1 VTEPFT
7 VRIAFAALAAL
18 LSLAVQAAPTAP
30 VSFDRSLWPEQL
42 NSPALF
48 DVASRAEIL
57 SFARVLH
64 ESELLDDATL
74 AARLGL
80 RQINLPNAAASR
92 MRRSATPLSPWRIY
106 VPRRRRS
113 PPMSARSMPGG

>member
-1 VTEPFT
+1 
-7 VRIAFAALAAL
+7 VRIAFALLAGL
-18 LSLAVQAAPTAP
+18 LSLGVQAAPADF

-57 SFARVLH
+57 SFAQVLL
-64 ESELLDDATL
+64 ESEMLDEQAL

-80 RQINLPNAAASR
+80 RQVNLQ
-92 MRRSATPLSPWRIY
+92 
-106 VPRRRRS
+106 
-113 PPMSARSMPGG
+113 